1 MACQKWLIP
10 NRLSI
15 ARHRKKTHTH
25 TYTII
30 EQIRIDCT
38 LKWGCNLSHVILAH
52 HWFCLA
58 HYILLYGRTDDDIG
72 LENGTNLES
81 TPNVFLFDLV
91 LNTTSFPFTLSI
103 DLLYKECCRLYFIS
117 LLRSFIRFLCVFVSF
132 SVRSA
137 WIQFSGS
144 LCMWRQVCRINAI
157 HSANTQTHLQNWK
170 LHSICLWIMMN
181 ILCDT
186 FDENESF
193 NNVYNAKNVC
203 ERAQNEKHTYLNSTL
218 SRWCAIDVTSR
229 VKSRVSFRWFISWWR
244 WKLKAER

>member
-1 MACQKWLIP
+1 MNAKKEVRQNNCWRTDGMPKMANSKSTFHCPTPK
-10 NRLSI
+10 
-15 ARHRKKTHTH
+15 KKTHTH

-137 WIQFSGS
+137 
-144 LCMWRQVCRINAI
+144 
-157 HSANTQTHLQNWK
+157 
-170 LHSICLWIMMN
+170 
-181 ILCDT
+181 
-186 FDENESF
+186 
-193 NNVYNAKNVC
+193 
-203 ERAQNEKHTYLNSTL
+203 
-218 SRWCAIDVTSR
+218 
-229 VKSRVSFRWFISWWR
+229 
-244 WKLKAER
+244 